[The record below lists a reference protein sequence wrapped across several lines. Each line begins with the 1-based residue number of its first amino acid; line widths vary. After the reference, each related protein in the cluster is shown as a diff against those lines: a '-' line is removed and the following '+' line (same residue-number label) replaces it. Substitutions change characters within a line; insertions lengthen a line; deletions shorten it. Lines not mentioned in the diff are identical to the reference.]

1 MVQQKGIEAR
11 LGIVFRE
18 VMEKYC
24 LNCGHDCHCGG
35 NCMKEYDKGT
45 KIICCTHCRHDKV
58 ENKQVNNE
66 DLFNG
71 A

>member
-1 MVQQKGIEAR
+1 
-11 LGIVFRE
+11 
-18 VMEKYC
+18 MEKYC

-35 NCMKEYDKGT
+35 NCMKEYDKGN
-45 KIICCTHCRHDKV
+45 KIVCCTHCRHDKV